1 MYADNSNAKESQMLA
16 IVVPTVVLGVLIIV
30 MTVILT
36 STYVYFNTKK
46 TKLQIEK
53 SSSQSTEIPIITD
66 KNKDTKDD
74 SCNKS
79 ELNFQDSNIYEC
91 MI

>member
-1 MYADNSNAKESQMLA
+1 MYAGNSNATESQMLA
-16 IVVPTVVLGVLIIV
+16 IVVPTVVLGVLIII

-36 STYVYFNTKK
+36 STFVYFNTKK

-53 SSSQSTEIPIITD
+53 SSSQSTEMPTISD

-79 ELNFQDSNIYEC
+79 ESQDSNIYEC
-91 MI
+91 MT

>member
-1 MYADNSNAKESQMLA
+1 MLA

-46 TKLQIEK
+46 TKLQTEK